1 MAFAKMVRIALFF
14 VVALA
19 LMYCPA
25 QALAETTNPQET
37 ATKATYLIIYRPGPA
52 WLTGK
57 SVMEQ
62 PLKEHGKYMLSLYI
76 KGSMRL
82 AGPLTDNAGGA
93 VLLDV
98 SDEAEAKAI
107 VANDPAVKSRTF
119 VYEMHPWKLQPW
131 DEFAKKA
138 KGATQTAHPTTGNSV
153 GGADAGRT
161 QPDEESLRSYMAGD
175 YDLIGRKADSTTTYT
190 GHVALRDE
198 NGVLQV
204 TRTIEGKS
212 DKCVARFDTVAGEDR
227 IPVLSMHFHFDG
239 NVYDATYRW
248 QSDPDNYPRFT
259 GYVYLAGIKS
269 PGLEAL
275 FPVHK

>member
-14 VVALA
+14 MVALA

-93 VLLDV
+93 VLLEV
-98 SDEAEAKAI
+98 SGEAAATAI
-107 VANDPAVKSRTF
+107 VANDPAVKSGIF
-119 VYEMHPWKLQPW
+119 VYEMHPWKLQRW
-131 DEFAKKA
+131 DELAKKV
-138 KGATQTAHPTTGNSV
+138 K
-153 GGADAGRT
+153 DAG
-161 QPDEESLRSYMAGD
+161 QPSRPA
-175 YDLIGRKADSTTTYT
+175 
-190 GHVALRDE
+190 
-198 NGVLQV
+198 
-204 TRTIEGKS
+204 EGK
-212 DKCVARFDTVAGEDR
+212 
-227 IPVLSMHFHFDG
+227 
-239 NVYDATYRW
+239 
-248 QSDPDNYPRFT
+248 
-259 GYVYLAGIKS
+259 
-269 PGLEAL
+269 
-275 FPVHK
+275 